1 MKFDI
6 IERNKITSVMVF
18 LKDLNL
24 LKKEYERKKKKIAKL
39 WYRGLPDGQYK
50 LLPSIARPQEYN
62 GKTKKFVL
70 MIKNLGGIPGTH
82 HLIPI
87 H

>member
-24 LKKEYERKKKKIAKL
+24 LKKEYERKKKIAKL
-39 WYRGLPDGQYK
+39 WYRGLPD
-50 LLPSIARPQEYN
+50 E
-62 GKTKKFVL
+62 
-70 MIKNLGGIPGTH
+70 
-82 HLIPI
+82 
-87 H
+87 